1 MIKLVIPARLQS
13 SRLPEKMLQPVAG
26 VPLIVRTAQAV
37 ARGPYPYLVAY
48 DDERIGALLRAHDIP
63 ALATSPAHQNGTERL
78 GEVVRRLD
86 WPDDTI
92 VVNVQGDEPLLPPAA
107 IDLVIKAL
115 QENGQAQV
123 ATLATAT
130 DERDNPNVVKV
141 VCNNRGEALYFSRAP
156 IPYDRDGHG
165 ANYLRHIGLYGYR
178 ARLLKDYAQ
187 LQASP
192 LEHYEKLEQ
201 LRFLANGQTIAVALI
216 DEAPPAGVDSLA
228 DLRRVEAL
236 FQQ

>member
-48 DDERIGALLRAHDIP
+48 DDERIGALLRAHEIP
-63 ALATSPAHQNGTERL
+63 ALATSPTHQNGTERL

-92 VVNVQGDEPLLPPAA
+92 VVNVQGDEPLLPLAA

-115 QENGQAQV
+115 RENGRAAV

-130 DERDNPNVVKV
+130 AERDNPNVVKV